1 MEEEDTEHDL
11 VCPQGPQQLYPLND
25 FLAAIINVTQTLA
38 AHSNASLLSIFSASV
53 KYPEVVCGFDPL
65 LTRGLHQGHRHRDPV
80 LPRLQG
86 VAAQHI
92 GVQESLLTLVC
103 PPTKGVSDLDDEC

>member
-1 MEEEDTEHDL
+1 MDREDTKHDL

-25 FLAAIINVTQTLA
+25 FLAAIINVTQALA
-38 AHSNASLLSIFSASV
+38 AHSNSLLNSILSASV
-53 KYPEVVCGFDPL
+53 EYPEVVCGLDPL
-65 LTRGLHQGHRHRDPV
+65 LTLGLHQGHRHGDPV
-80 LPRLQG
+80 LLRLQG
-86 VAAQHI
+86 GAAQQI